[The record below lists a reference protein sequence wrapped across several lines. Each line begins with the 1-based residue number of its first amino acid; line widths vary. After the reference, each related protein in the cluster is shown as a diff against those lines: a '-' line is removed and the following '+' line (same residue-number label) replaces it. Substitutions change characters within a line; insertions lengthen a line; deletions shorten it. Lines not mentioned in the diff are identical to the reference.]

1 MTKFLLSKNSHLYG
15 KRQIKKKCNMPGS
28 NRCNKEKIRQ
38 GDRIP
43 EMEALWAEAGIMR
56 R

>member
-1 MTKFLLSKNSHLYG
+1 
-15 KRQIKKKCNMPGS
+15 MPGGILVLLPIG
-28 NRCNKEKIRQ
+28 NRSNKEKIRQ

-43 EMEALWAEAGIMR
+43 EGVGMEALWAEAGIMR

>member
-1 MTKFLLSKNSHLYG
+1 
-15 KRQIKKKCNMPGS
+15 MPGG